1 MILAP
6 VNVSEAKREI
16 TGNLMTFSYVI
27 GLTTGSFASY
37 LLNDLVGETS
47 GIAGFD
53 FARNCS
59 VESPNAN
66 TTLSLFSFYYF

>member
-37 LLNDLVGETS
+37 IINDIVGGSHSDRNFDYITNCLNGNGTNS
-47 GIAGFD
+47 T
-53 FARNCS
+53 N
-59 VESPNAN
+59 
-66 TTLSLFSFYYF
+66 LSLFSFYYF